1 MSAEEV
7 FHSELPDIRS
17 MIKKLDAFDERANK
31 VIRDGINRGGDI
43 ILAEQR
49 RLIGSQKV
57 GKRLSKAIKKSRLT
71 VSKKNKNFVSVS
83 MGYQE
88 DSFNVGS
95 GDKYW
100 QKESDGII
108 GLTYEFG
115 RPGQS
120 PQRSGETMKQKRKR
134 RKKVPVS
141 SKRKNAKGLKYSEAE
156 PTEVTIK
163 KGAIAPVPHVRRGFD
178 NKVEEAADAAVNIV
192 VQALEKVWEGEV
204 MRK

>member
-71 VSKKNKNFVSVS
+71 VSKKNKKFVSVS

-120 PQRSGETMKQKRKR
+120 IQRSGKTMKQKRKR
-134 RKKVPVS
+134 RKKIPVS
-141 SKRKNAKGLKYSEAE
+141 SKRKNAKGWKYSEAE
-156 PTEVTIK
+156 LTDVEIK
-163 KGAIAPVPHVRRGFD
+163 KGSIVPVPHIRRGFD
-178 NKVEEAADAAVNIV
+178 NKIEEAVNAVAQEFENVI
-192 VQALEKVWEGEV
+192 EEV
-204 MRK
+204 MENE